1 MNSRLSSH
9 LPKAMVLALLL
20 GAAASAAEPFH
31 GVVADLAVAKV
42 PQRSDVVEYRITYR
56 NTTFRSVHGV
66 VGTLTI
72 PVDRLRYAA
81 DSTVPGLFLEASVDG
96 QTFVPAPLLRLVVRD
111 DGSMK
116 MEPIPADEYRFLRW
130 QLGALPAQGSV
141 TVKARMHV
149 NALPVVLVTS
159 RADSR

>member
-1 MNSRLSSH
+1 MKSY
-9 LPKAMVLALLL
+9 LPLALALL
-20 GAAASAAEPFH
+20 GAAASAESPH

-42 PQRSDVVEYRITYR
+42 PLRPDVVEYRITYR

-81 DSTVPGLFLEASVDG
+81 DSTMPGLLLEASVDG
-96 QTFVPAPLLRLVVRD
+96 ETFAPAPLLRLVVRD

-116 MEPIPADEYRFLRW
+116 MEPVPADEYRFLRW

-149 NALPVVLVTS
+149 NELPVVLVTS
-159 RADSR
+159 RAR

>member
-1 MNSRLSSH
+1 MNSY
-9 LPKAMVLALLL
+9 LPKTVALALLL
-20 GAAASAAEPFH
+20 GGAAASAEPAH

-42 PQRSDVVEYRITYR
+42 PQRSDIVEYRITYR

-72 PVDRLRYAA
+72 PVDRLSYAA
-81 DSTVPGLFLEASVDG
+81 DSTMPGLWLEASVDG
-96 QTFVPAPLLRLVVRD
+96 QTFAPAPLLRLVVRD
-111 DGSMK
+111 DGIMK

-141 TVKARMHV
+141 TVKARMRV
-149 NALPVVLVTS
+149 NELPVVLVTN
-159 RADSR
+159 RAGG